1 MSNLRDKIADT
12 ITNDVDWHVEKGEVW
27 NGYKAA
33 DTILALPETAGWTAL
48 EAATEELANA
58 EARIDELEAI
68 VENMTA
74 HIRIDDDE

>member
-1 MSNLRDKIADT
+1 MSDLRDKIIGLLSPDLCSAYRAGRKAD
-12 ITNDVDWHVEKGEVW
+12 
-27 NGYKAA
+27 A
-33 DTILALPETAGWTAL
+33 ILAIPETAGWTAL

>member
-1 MSNLRDKIADT
+1 MTDLRDKISYVVCEA
-12 ITNDVDWHVEKGEVW
+12 INNPNLVDE
-27 NGYKAA
+27 YQAA
-33 DTILALPETAGWTAL
+33 DAILALPETAGWTAL